1 MVAVLKFVM
10 QEYPSMTFRLTR
22 EHLKRLEVI
31 AESKHRSRGQV
42 IRDAIDIYY
51 RTVVR
56 PAGSSGRREQIV
68 NPMDLL
74 SDLLPEEAGK
84 TTIRFN

>member
-1 MVAVLKFVM
+1 M

-22 EHLKRLEVI
+22 EHLARLEVI
-31 AESKHRSRGQV
+31 ASVKHRSRGQI

-56 PAGSSGRREQIV
+56 PAGAAGQNYQFVSPI
-68 NPMDLL
+68 DLL
-74 SDLLPEEAGK
+74 ADLLPKQAGSDQI
-84 TTIRFN
+84 TFD

>member
-1 MVAVLKFVM
+1 
-10 QEYPSMTFRLTR
+10 MTFRLTR

-56 PAGSSGRREQIV
+56 PAESPGSREQIV

-84 TTIRFN
+84 AGIRFD